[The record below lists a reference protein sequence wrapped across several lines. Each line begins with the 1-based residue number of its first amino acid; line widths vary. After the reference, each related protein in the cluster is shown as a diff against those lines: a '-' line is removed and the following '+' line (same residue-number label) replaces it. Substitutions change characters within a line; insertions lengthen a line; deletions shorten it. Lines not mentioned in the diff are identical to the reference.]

1 MVGSDPHYSNAID
14 DQTLKKENSLLD
26 FDFNCLRYS
35 IVGIQRI
42 RSNARRGPAIN
53 IEIGYTSPLQPLR
66 SDEKYNIGDGG
77 QFASMRVYHH
87 SNKAFIYTC

>member
-53 IEIGYTSPLQPLR
+53 IEIGLIFKML
-66 SDEKYNIGDGG
+66 D
-77 QFASMRVYHH
+77 YHSH
-87 SNKAFIYTC
+87 QLWIIIRCQ